1 METFVAKHRGRP
13 ETTGEFVRVLGPDLA
28 SKMTTRQRQVL
39 RLVAKGHTM
48 KETAELLN
56 VKPTTVAFHKHR
68 IMEKYGLKRN
78 ADLVRLA
85 IREGIIS
92 AD

>member
-1 METFVAKHRGRP
+1 M
-13 ETTGEFVRVLGPDLA
+13 RVLGPDLV
-28 SKMTTRQRQVL
+28 SKMTTRQREVL
-39 RLVAKGHTM
+39 RLLAKGHTM

-56 VKPTTVAFHKHR
+56 VKPTTVAFHKYR

>member
-1 METFVAKHRGRP
+1 
-13 ETTGEFVRVLGPDLA
+13 
-28 SKMTTRQRQVL
+28 
-39 RLVAKGHTM
+39 M

-56 VKPTTVAFHKHR
+56 VKPTTVAFHKYR